1 MEVAIREAD
10 LEDRGQAAAL
20 VRLIDAYARGSGGQS
35 APLSAEA
42 RARLAPGLRA
52 HPLAFVLLAFAEGAP
67 VGAAVCVEGF
77 STFAGRPLVNVH
89 DLVVDAAHR
98 GRGIGTALLTE
109 VERRA
114 RARGACRI
122 TLEVNAANEGAQ
134 RLYRR
139 LGFGPWE
146 APTLFVARPLSDG
159 P

>member
-1 MEVAIREAD
+1 
-10 LEDRGQAAAL
+10 
-20 VRLIDAYARGSGGQS
+20 
-35 APLSAEA
+35 
-42 RARLAPGLRA
+42 
-52 HPLAFVLLAFAEGAP
+52 
-67 VGAAVCVEGF
+67 VCVEGF

-98 GRGIGTALLTE
+98 GRGIGTALLAE

-122 TLEVNAANEGAQ
+122 TLEVNAANEAAQ

-146 APTLFVARPLSDG
+146 EPTLFVSRPVADRG
-159 P
+159 